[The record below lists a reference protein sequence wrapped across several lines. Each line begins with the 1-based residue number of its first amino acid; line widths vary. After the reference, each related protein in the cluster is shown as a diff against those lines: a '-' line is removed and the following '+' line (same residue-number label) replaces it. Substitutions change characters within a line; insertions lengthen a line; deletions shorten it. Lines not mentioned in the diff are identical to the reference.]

1 MGGNSGTGLSDEV
14 GRLRKSSVIRRCFS
28 RDMKVLEEYD
38 TRLSPGESVQVRG
51 KASAKGRS
59 LPGILRE
66 RQELPV
72 ARTE

>member
-1 MGGNSGTGLSDEV
+1 
-14 GRLRKSSVIRRCFS
+14 
-28 RDMKVLEEYD
+28 MKGPEKYD
-38 TRLSPGESVQVRG
+38 TRLSLRGIVQVRG

-59 LPGILRE
+59 LPGIFRE